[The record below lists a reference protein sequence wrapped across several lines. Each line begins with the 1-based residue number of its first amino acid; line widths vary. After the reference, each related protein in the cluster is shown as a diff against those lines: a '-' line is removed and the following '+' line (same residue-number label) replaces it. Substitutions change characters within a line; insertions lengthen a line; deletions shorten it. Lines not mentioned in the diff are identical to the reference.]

1 MTEVQGN
8 KTYEQV
14 ATSKTLMQLVC
25 RLSIFSVLVI
35 FYYLVIEISPKED
48 YMVMVIKS
56 H

>member
-25 RLSIFSVLVI
+25 RLSIFSVLHVVI

-48 YMVMVIKS
+48 YMVMVIK
-56 H
+56 